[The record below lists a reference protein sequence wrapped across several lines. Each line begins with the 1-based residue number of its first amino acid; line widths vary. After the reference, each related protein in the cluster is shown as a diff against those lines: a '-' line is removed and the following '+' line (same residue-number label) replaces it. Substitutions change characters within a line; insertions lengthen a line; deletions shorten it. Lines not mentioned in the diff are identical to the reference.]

1 MTDSVTLLCDRCGN
15 RYRTC
20 VASDRGPL
28 CLSCAV
34 ANRSVETRRAWGRPC
49 TAAEIQAAADIVADA
64 AGRGHLHLVRDTDL
78 VAEHFR
84 ESERRRRRKNARIS
98 ATMKARAARLAS
110 VTAAL
115 QVDT

>member
-15 RYRTC
+15 SYRTC
-20 VASDRGPL
+20 VANDSSL

-34 ANRSVETRRAWGRPC
+34 ANRSVEARRAWGRPC

-115 QVDT
+115 QVDK